1 MDCIYGDVTSLVTF
15 LQNHDV
21 GPDNDFKY
29 RFKGED
35 WMAAATYN
43 LLWTARGIPC
53 LYYGE
58 EIAFM
63 RGAPQD
69 VEGEKD
75 TLESTGRAYFGDHL
89 EDERIAETQAHPLYR
104 HIQRLN
110 LIRRQI
116 PALQKAAMT
125 QVQEWGSGMA
135 FVRDLSAE
143 GSYAVVGL
151 AIGSD
156 QQVEIGDI
164 RPGLYRDAITGAEQ
178 HSNGQLSFQ
187 VKGNSVGIW
196 VLDGPGKIGVDGTY
210 LH

>member
-1 MDCIYGDVTSLVTF
+1 
-15 LQNHDV
+15 
-21 GPDNDFKY
+21 
-29 RFKGED
+29 
-35 WMAAATYN
+35 
-43 LLWTARGIPC
+43 
-53 LYYGE
+53 
-58 EIAFM
+58 M

-75 TLESTGRAYFGDHL
+75 TLETTGRAYFGDHL
-89 EDERIAETQAHPLYR
+89 DDDRIGETQAHPLYR

-110 LIRRQI
+110 LVRHHI
-116 PALQKAAMT
+116 PALQKAQMT

-135 FVRDLSAE
+135 FVRDLSSQ

-164 RPGLYRDAITGAEQ
+164 QPGLYRDAITGAEQ
-178 HSNGQLSFQ
+178 HSNGHLSFQ
-187 VKGNSVGIW
+187 VKGSSAGIW
-196 VLDGPGKIGVDGTY
+196 VLDGPGKIGTDGTY